1 MDQMDRAV
9 LATLLI
15 DILILCVIFGAP
27 LLLCRRS
34 EPLHTLERDA
44 C

>member
-1 MDQMDRAV
+1 MNTAV

-15 DILILCVIFGAP
+15 DILVLCAIFGVP

-34 EPLHTLERDA
+34 EPLHALPRDA